1 MKSIHRHVGQLLL
14 VGFEGQ
20 TIPTEL
26 CALAREWDLGGV
38 VLFARNIDAPEQVA
52 ELTFEIQELAHDLP
66 LWVGID
72 QEGGRVAR
80 LRAPFTEWPPMAALG
95 RLDDP
100 ALTRRFAAALADELT
115 AVGVSLDFTPVLD
128 LFSES
133 ADPVIGDR
141 ALSSDPDT
149 VGRLGRIIIEE
160 LRHGG
165 VAACAKHFP
174 GHGEVLVDSH
184 QELPLVEH
192 SPDRLRAKEI
202 SPFRSAIATE
212 VAAVMTAHVLYPAL
226 DREYP
231 ATLSS
236 AIVDNLLR
244 RELGHDGLIITDDL
258 DMGAISGT
266 SRSVE
271 QAAVQALVAGCDTV
285 LVCGESMTQHAST
298 LEAII
303 HAVEGD
309 ELDSRRVE
317 DAWARI
323 RRVKAQYLA
332 GKRPH
337 RPLSGGALR
346 ARLGTSAHH
355 ALAEEMSRGHET
367 SPTA

>member
-1 MKSIHRHVGQLLL
+1 MKSLHRHVGQLLL

-26 CALAREWDLGGV
+26 RALAREWDLGGV
-38 VLFARNIDAPEQVA
+38 VLFGRNIDTPEQVA
-52 ELTFEIQELAHDLP
+52 ELTFELQELADDVP

-95 RLDDP
+95 CLDDA
-100 ALTRRFAAALADELT
+100 ALARRFAAALADELT

-128 LFSES
+128 LFSHS

-160 LRHGG
+160 LRQGG

-174 GHGEVLVDSH
+174 GHGEVLVDPH
-184 QELPLVEH
+184 RELPVVEH
-192 SPDRLRAKEI
+192 SPDRLQAKEMR
-202 SPFRSAIATE
+202 PFRSAIATE

-226 DREYP
+226 DHEYP

-236 AIVDNLLR
+236 VIVDELLR
-244 RELGHDGLIITDDL
+244 HEFGHHGLIITDDL
-258 DMGAISGT
+258 DMGAISGA

-271 QAAVQALVAGCDTV
+271 QAAVRALVAGCDTV
-285 LVCGESMTQHAST
+285 LVCGESMAQHAST

-303 HAVEGD
+303 YAVEGD
-309 ELDSRRVE
+309 ELDGRRVE
-317 DAWARI
+317 DAWART
-323 RRVKAQYLA
+323 RRVKSQYLA
-332 GKRPH
+332 GERPH
-337 RPLSGGALR
+337 RPLSGVALR
-346 ARLGTSAHH
+346 DRLGTSAHQ
-355 ALAEEMSRGHET
+355 ALAEEMSRG
-367 SPTA
+367 A